1 MRLIKENEEL
11 KDRALRVA
19 AEMEN
24 LRRRT
29 ARDVHDARAYAVANF
44 ARDMLSVSDNLR
56 RALDAMPDEAK
67 AAGDAGFKAL
77 IEGVE
82 ITERAMLSALE
93 RHGVK
98 KLEPEGEKFDPN
110 FHQAM
115 FEVPNADVPANT
127 VVQVVQPGYSIGDR
141 VLRPA
146 MVGVAKGGPKHAAA
160 EAPAEHGPVE
170 APGRD
175 PARSTSRPNATPE
188 RTMAAWLAAR
198 CLPAAAD
205 LIRSPFSA
213 GESLHESDPSSRLCR
228 RRRVRR
234 DRRACRFAQA
244 ARHHRLPV
252 PGQRHRHRRRH
263 LSRPDPR
270 RAGLLGRRTPPMC

>member
-1 MRLIKENEEL
+1 MSDQAKDERAPEDTETAETATERTEGSVDGDYEALVRLLKENEEL

-56 RALDAMPDEAK
+56 RALDAIPAEAK
-67 AAGDAGFKAL
+67 ASGDAGFKAL

-82 ITERAMLSALE
+82 ITERAMLTALE

-115 FEVPNADVPANT
+115 FEVPNPDVPANT
-127 VVQVVQPGYSIGDR
+127 VVQVMQPGYSIGER

-146 MVGVAKGGPKHAAA
+146 MVGVAKGGPKQAAS
-160 EAPAEHGPVE
+160 EAPVEPGPVNE
-170 APGRD
+170 
-175 PARSTSRPNATPE
+175 
-188 RTMAAWLAAR
+188 
-198 CLPAAAD
+198 
-205 LIRSPFSA
+205 
-213 GESLHESDPSSRLCR
+213 
-228 RRRVRR
+228 
-234 DRRACRFAQA
+234 QA
-244 ARHHRLPV
+244 EKDA
-252 PGQRHRHRRRH
+252 
-263 LSRPDPR
+263 
-270 RAGLLGRRTPPMC
+270 

>member
-1 MRLIKENEEL
+1 MSDHAKDERAPKDDQLSDNQPAEAQAERTEGSVDGDYEALVRLLKENEEL

-29 ARDVHDARAYAVANF
+29 ARDVHDARSYAIANF

-56 RALDAMPDEAK
+56 RALDAIPADVK
-67 AAGDAGFKAL
+67 ASGDAGFKAL

-115 FEVPNADVPANT
+115 FEVPNPNVPANT

-146 MVGVAKGGPKHAAA
+146 MVGVAKGGPKPNETSPKAGWADGKA
-160 EAPAEHGPVE
+160 EPGPVD
-170 APGRD
+170 G
-175 PARSTSRPNATPE
+175 
-188 RTMAAWLAAR
+188 
-198 CLPAAAD
+198 
-205 LIRSPFSA
+205 
-213 GESLHESDPSSRLCR
+213 
-228 RRRVRR
+228 
-234 DRRACRFAQA
+234 QA
-244 ARHHRLPV
+244 ETDA
-252 PGQRHRHRRRH
+252 
-263 LSRPDPR
+263 
-270 RAGLLGRRTPPMC
+270 

>member
-1 MRLIKENEEL
+1 MSDQSNEDRFSEANFEGDAPANDTGDYEVVVRLMKENEEL

-29 ARDVHDARAYAVANF
+29 ARDVSDARSYAIANF

-56 RALDAMPDEAK
+56 RALETVPEEVK
-67 AAGDAGFKAL
+67 AAADAGLKSF
-77 IEGVE
+77 IEGVD

-98 KLEPEGEKFDPN
+98 KLFPEGERFDPN

-146 MVGVAKGGPKHAAA
+146 MVGVAKGGPKPAAA
-160 EAPAEHGPVE
+160 ESGWKQPAGDGPAEPGPVNE
-170 APGRD
+170 QAERD
-175 PARSTSRPNATPE
+175 A
-188 RTMAAWLAAR
+188 
-198 CLPAAAD
+198 
-205 LIRSPFSA
+205 
-213 GESLHESDPSSRLCR
+213 
-228 RRRVRR
+228 
-234 DRRACRFAQA
+234 
-244 ARHHRLPV
+244 
-252 PGQRHRHRRRH
+252 
-263 LSRPDPR
+263 
-270 RAGLLGRRTPPMC
+270 